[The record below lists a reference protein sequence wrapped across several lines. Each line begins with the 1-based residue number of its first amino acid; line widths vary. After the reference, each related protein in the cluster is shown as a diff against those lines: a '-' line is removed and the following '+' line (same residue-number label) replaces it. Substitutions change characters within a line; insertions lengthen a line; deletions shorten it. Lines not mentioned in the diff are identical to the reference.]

1 MAFSDKL
8 KLYRQRANLTQEELA
23 TKLNISQKT
32 ISSWE
37 IGRSD
42 PTMKQI
48 YTLCNILDCPLEDLT
63 DTRRRK
69 IGEITKED
77 IYIKLNDLSISELN
91 ELKNAVEVKIY
102 EREKYAMIE
111 AEKHDLEK
119 QIEAMQKRLLAY
131 EDKMNEYKKTS
142 LR

>member
-8 KLYRQRANLTQEELA
+8 KLYRQRAKLTQEELA

-48 YTLCNILDCPLEDLT
+48 YTLCDILDCPLEDLT

>member
-48 YTLCNILDCPLEDLT
+48 YTLCDILDCPLEDLT

-77 IYIKLNDLSISELN
+77 IYIKLNDLSITELN
-91 ELKNAVEVKIY
+91 ELKNAVEAKIY

-131 EDKMNEYKKTS
+131 EDKMNEYKRTS